1 MINTSHTPTPLNQW
15 QKTAEKYTQ
24 KVKAWTEPYRQQKG
38 SGNKHPVHD
47 FLFSYYSYPMG
58 KLETW
63 HPGLGTLLESPSP
76 ETFNQKYYRQ
86 INRSVF
92 LDPTLIPP
100 SRIPRLRWIQHLL
113 QSTQERPANFACF
126 GLHEWA
132 MVYKDGDIRHRESAP
147 LRLTQEETNQVI
159 ETRSIRCSHYD
170 AYRFFSPSATKL
182 NKLSPTEDNR
192 HQYEQP
198 GCLHTNMDLYKWC
211 YKAMPWISSETL
223 WECFLLA
230 KDTRELDMRASP
242 YDLSQYQLKPV
253 KIETKQGREEY
264 ENLQR
269 ELSNRAAPIRKNL
282 INKLDEVLNIAEGI
296 AKTNE

>member
-1 MINTSHTPTPLNQW
+1 MHQNNNATLPICQW
-15 QKTAEKYTQ
+15 QKTANQYTQ
-24 KVKAWTEPYRQQKG
+24 KVKAWTEPYRQQKS
-38 SGNKHPVHD
+38 SGHKHPVHD

-63 HPGLGTLLESPSP
+63 HPGLGPRLETTSPK
-76 ETFNQKYYRQ
+76 TFNHKYYTHR
-86 INRSVF
+86 NGFAF
-92 LDPTLIPP
+92 LNPTLIPP
-100 SRIPRLRWIQHLL
+100 SRIPRLRWIQRLL
-113 QSTQERPANFACF
+113 QSTLERPPNFACF

-132 MVYKDGDIRHRESAP
+132 MLYKDGDIRHRESAP

-159 ETRSIRCSHYD
+159 EARTIRCSHYD
-170 AYRFFSPSATKL
+170 AYRFFSPSATNL
-182 NKLSPTEDNR
+182 NKLNPTENNR
-192 HQYEQP
+192 HEYEQP

-211 YKAMPWISSETL
+211 YKAMPWISSDTL

-230 KDTRELDMRASP
+230 KDTRQLDMRASP

-296 AKTNE
+296 ANTIE